1 MHQLLGARKQYY
13 SVKVCFSRALV
24 IDVFLL
30 FSIIDI
36 IIINDALFD
45 LITEKKV
52 EYNFVKKLPETAVV
66 KEKNTLVLECELS
79 ESRPTVVWT
88 KNAEIIE
95 VWSMTDIF
103 F

>member
-1 MHQLLGARKQYY
+1 M
-13 SVKVCFSRALV
+13 RALV
-24 IDVFLL
+24 IKVILL
-30 FSIIDI
+30 FSIIDV
-36 IIINDALFD
+36 INDALFD

-95 VWSMTDIF
+95 VLSTTNILY
-103 F
+103 